1 MVKHKGWEAAC
12 ALRAAAFASAC
23 GPAWLIWQYGVD
35 VPFLDQWGVAHFF
48 PKLAEGSLTLSD
60 LFEQQNEYRQFFP
73 NLIFVATGW
82 LTRWDVRY
90 EMLIS
95 FLLAC
100 LVAFNIQCL
109 GAYTIAA
116 PLRRGVLYLLA
127 SLFIFSAIQFENWV
141 FGVQV
146 VYFMPVACVTSQLL
160 LAYNKKVEAPVLLI
174 ACACLAVV
182 GIFSS
187 PNGLLCWVI
196 LPLALL
202 AVRPEMRRTVWRWLP
217 LWVLGMALCVAAYA
231 YGYRSPVL
239 HPSTSIALQRPV
251 DAALYF
257 VSLLGGP
264 FAVGRWPL
272 VLAFISGAFALS
284 AYLLLCVYLIKF
296 KDDCKLIRRTAPW
309 MALGAYSLGTAA
321 MVTVGRLGF
330 GVSQSLSTRYT
341 TFTLYLFVALVYMLP
356 CVLENAYGRGYFSV
370 SRRMLLRRVGA
381 LATGAF
387 VLAHLTI
394 FALVLRHN
402 ANEWR
407 RGLLRAKACLLFIES
422 APDESCLARGLYPDV
437 RLLRERVEAL
447 AQIGYLRPPLVRNG
461 QLRDLAAS
469 ADCSDRYGSFELLSV
484 GGDQYRASGHAW
496 LPERGDPADVVVL
509 AYGPSDE
516 EQTAFALAEPSVDRE
531 GAHGD
536 KAHWLKVFSVD
547 PKLNGP
553 QLKLTAWAFDA
564 EGGHAYRL
572 CGMQTTHPHD

>member
-1 MVKHKGWEAAC
+1 MVKHKGWEAAR
-12 ALRAAAFASAC
+12 ALHAAAFASAC
-23 GPAWLIWQYGVD
+23 GPAWLIWRYGVD

-73 NLIFVATGW
+73 NLIFVAAGW

-100 LVAFNIQCL
+100 LVAFNIQRL
-109 GAYTIAA
+109 GAYTIEA

-127 SLFIFSAIQFENWV
+127 SLFIFSAVQFENWV

-146 VYFMPVACVTSQLL
+146 VYFMPVACVTSGLL
-160 LAYNKKVEAPVLLI
+160 LAYNKRVRAPVLFI
-174 ACACLAVV
+174 ACACLAVI

-187 PNGLLCWVI
+187 PNGVLCWVL
-196 LPLALL
+196 LPPVLL

-217 LWVLGMALCVAAYA
+217 LWLLGMVLCVAAYA
-231 YGYRSPVL
+231 YGYRSPAS
-239 HPSTSIALQRPV
+239 HPSTSVALQRPM

-272 VLAFISGAFALS
+272 ALAFIIGASALS
-284 AYLLLCVYLIKF
+284 VYLLSSVYLIKF
-296 KDDCKLIRRTAPW
+296 KDDYKLIRLAAPW

-321 MVTVGRLGF
+321 MVTVGRVGF

-341 TFTLYLFVALVYMLP
+341 TFTLYLFVALVYLLP
-356 CVLENAYGRGYFSV
+356 CVLENAAGRGCFSV
-370 SRRMLLRRVGA
+370 SRWTLLRRVGA
-381 LATGAF
+381 LAAGAL
-387 VLAHLTI
+387 VLAHLTT

-422 APDESCLARGLYPDV
+422 APDESCLARGLHPDV
-437 RLLRERVEAL
+437 RLLRERVEAI
-447 AQIGYLRPPLVRNG
+447 ARIGYLRPPLARDG
-461 QLRDLAAS
+461 RLRDLVATAN
-469 ADCSDRYGSFELLSV
+469 CSDQYGSFDLLSA
-484 GGDQYRASGHAW
+484 GGGRYQARGRAW
-496 LPERGDPADVVVL
+496 LPERGEPADAVIL
-509 AYGPSDE
+509 AYGVGDG
-516 EQTAFALAEPSVDRE
+516 EQTTFALAEPGVSGE
-531 GAHGD
+531 GTSGD
-536 KAHWLKVFSVD
+536 EARWIKVFSVD
-547 PKLNGP
+547 PKIIGP
-553 QLKLTAWAFDA
+553 QLKLTAWAFDS

-572 CGMQTTHPHD
+572 CGMQTVHRLD